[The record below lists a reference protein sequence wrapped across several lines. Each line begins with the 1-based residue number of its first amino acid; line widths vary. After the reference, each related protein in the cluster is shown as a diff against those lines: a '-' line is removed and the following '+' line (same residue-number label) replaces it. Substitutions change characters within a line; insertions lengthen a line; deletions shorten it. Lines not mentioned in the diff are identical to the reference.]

1 MELTATH
8 LGADTPLEGDL
19 TLFLQALPSDAK
31 VTAATVT
38 LTPVAGPDGLFVEK
52 IHFSNG
58 QGDHGTTKVSGMPVG
73 PNFIEIDFHAR
84 RTLASV
90 EGSGL
95 DRWGLQVDLG
105 GLYVD
110 IGGRGTIR
118 VPPEDPF
125 KLKANGN
132 VYPLPGLTV
141 QKFKL
146 TAPAAAQSTGAPAPP
161 APAPAGPP
169 AVAVKS

>member
-8 LGADTPLEGDL
+8 PGADTPLEGDL

-38 LTPVAGPDGLFVEK
+38 LTPVAAPDGPFLEK
-52 IHFSNG
+52 IHFSDG
-58 QGDHGTTKVSGMPVG
+58 QGDHGATKVSGMLAG
-73 PNFIEIDFHAR
+73 SNFVEIDFHAR

-95 DRWGLQVDLG
+95 DGWGLQVDLG

-110 IGGRGTIR
+110 IGSR
-118 VPPEDPF
+118 
-125 KLKANGN
+125 
-132 VYPLPGLTV
+132 
-141 QKFKL
+141 
-146 TAPAAAQSTGAPAPP
+146 
-161 APAPAGPP
+161 
-169 AVAVKS
+169 